1 MLKLV
6 YVCQCSNLVWRS
18 GEFLARRLKTFSHL
32 FLKGLSRAL
41 CVSNLT
47 LKREM
52 FEGVRGVRDVTR
64 VARSPPADCAAAGV
78 VNQPVNQHPTK
89 EGYFRANV

>member
-1 MLKLV
+1 
-6 YVCQCSNLVWRS
+6 
-18 GEFLARRLKTFSHL
+18 
-32 FLKGLSRAL
+32 
-41 CVSNLT
+41 
-47 LKREM
+47 M
-52 FEGVRGVRDVTR
+52 FEGVRGVRDVTH

>member
-1 MLKLV
+1 MCLFVSLKFKLLN
-6 YVCQCSNLVWRS
+6 S
-18 GEFLARRLKTFSHL
+18 
-32 FLKGLSRAL
+32 
-41 CVSNLT
+41 
-47 LKREM
+47 REM
-52 FEGVRGVRDVTR
+52 FEGVRGVRDVTH